1 MTLVQ
6 KLLTFALVCSCLLPA
21 GTKAAEPPA
30 KLVAI
35 VDAAILPLMAQH
47 DVPGMAVA
55 ITLNG
60 EASFYNYGLASRAAH
75 KPVNEHTLFE
85 LGSISKTFTAT
96 LASYAQVQGKLS
108 LNDHPGRY
116 MPELKGRAIDR
127 AALIHL
133 ATYTAGGL
141 PLQFPDEVE
150 PKGMIAYFQQW
161 RPSAAP
167 GTRREYSNPSIG
179 VLGHV
184 TALALNSS
192 FVEAM
197 QTQLFPQLGLH
208 DSYLQVPDA
217 QMERYAWG
225 HSKANAEIRV
235 SPGVFAEQAYGV
247 KSTAAE
253 MIRYVQAQMDP
264 QLLSVTMQRAIAGTQ
279 LGYFKVG
286 EMVQGLGWE
295 QYPFP
300 ITLDRLLAG
309 NSEDMIFESNP
320 AKRLS
325 PAQMHAQSSR
335 PTLFNKTGS
344 TGGFG
349 SYVLFVPELKIGI
362 VMLANKNVEIPA
374 RIAAA
379 HAILSQLAQLSTQ
392 SQQPAQPARPTT
404 PPRP

>member
-1 MTLVQ
+1 MLTL
-6 KLLTFALVCSCLLPA
+6 ALVCSCLLPV
-21 GTKAAEPPA
+21 GSKAAEPPA
-30 KLVAI
+30 KLVSI

-96 LASYAQVQGKLS
+96 LASYAQVQGQLS

-116 MPELKGRAIDR
+116 EPALKGRAIDR

-141 PLQFPDEVE
+141 PLQFPDELA
-150 PKGMIAYFQQW
+150 PDGMLAYFQQW

-167 GTRREYSNPSIG
+167 GTRREYSNPSLG
-179 VLGHV
+179 LLGHV
-184 TALALNSS
+184 TALALKSS
-192 FVEAM
+192 FADAM
-197 QTQLFPQLGLH
+197 QTLLFPQLGLH
-208 DSYLQVPDA
+208 DSYIQVPEA
-217 QMERYAWG
+217 QVDSYAWG
-225 HSKANAEIRV
+225 YSKANAEIRV
-235 SPGVFAEQAYGV
+235 RPGVFAEQAYGV
-247 KSTAAE
+247 KSTAAD
-253 MIRYVQAQMDP
+253 MIRYVQAQIDP
-264 QLLSVTMQRAIAGTQ
+264 QHLSVTMQRAIVGTQ

-309 NSEDMIFESNP
+309 NSEAMIFESNP

-325 PAQMHAQSSR
+325 AAQMQAQSSR
-335 PTLFNKTGS
+335 STLFNKTGS
-344 TGGFG
+344 TAGFG
-349 SYVLFVPELKIGI
+349 SYVLFVPQLKIGI
-362 VMLANKNVEIPA
+362 VMLANKNVDITA
-374 RIAAA
+374 RITAAY
-379 HAILSQLAQLSTQ
+379 AILNQLAQLSTQ
-392 SQQPAQPARPTT
+392 SQQSQQPPQPAKQTT